1 MSKRS
6 FAFMLSALAL
16 AAAVVTTTPKAAET
30 PDGCTVPGDAVTT
43 LPSPLRK
50 WGRIEC
56 TLFGQVLM
64 SQKNWIWA
72 RLDGEGIV
80 IVPSQLVSHPVVGE
94 DAYFKSV
101 GIRDLTPEEFTSAFG
116 TFSDGLQLDKETA
129 HGYRVDVSSGSGR
142 STTIYFF
149 DFPTFAGGIWCP
161 HDSCVAESRF
171 VIVEKKQNKNA
182 LSASI

>member
-6 FAFMLSALAL
+6 FAVMLSALAF
-16 AAAVVTTTPKAAET
+16 AAALGDTVPKAAET
-30 PDGCTVPGDAVTT
+30 RDSCTVPGDAVTT
-43 LPSPLRK
+43 LPAPLRK

-72 RLDGEGIV
+72 QLDGEGIV
-80 IVPSQLVSHPVVGE
+80 MVPSQLVSHPVVGE
-94 DAYFKSV
+94 DAYFKSIGV
-101 GIRDLTPEEFTSAFG
+101 RDLTPDEFTSAFG

-129 HGYRVDVSSGSGR
+129 HGYRVDVSAGSGR

-149 DFPTFAGGIWCP
+149 DFPTFAAGIWCP
-161 HDSCVAESRF
+161 HDSCVPESRF
-171 VIVEKKQNKNA
+171 LIVEKEQNRNA